1 MPTEDC
7 FSDFTIRL
15 TVRLCSLGNNDS
27 NESCGRTGRSL
38 LALVGGCLWSR
49 QNTLVERTVPPRLEG
64 EWFGQFFQAS
74 LCLKIGFS
82 LEQRWKYLARSS
94 YSVFVAWHWNSP
106 MCKPTKHMPCCRQK
120 GHLVPISL
128 YQGAGLGVSCL
139 LHLGWGWDSLPPNG
153 RDVLPEKVQKG
164 EALRIW
170 RI

>member
-1 MPTEDC
+1 MTAMRAVDAQVGHCWRWRVGACEA
-7 FSDFTIRL
+7 
-15 TVRLCSLGNNDS
+15 
-27 NESCGRTGRSL
+27 GRI
-38 LALVGGCLWSR
+38 LWWR
-49 QNTLVERTVPPRLEG
+49 GQFPPGLEG

-153 RDVLPEKVQKG
+153 RDILPEKVQKR